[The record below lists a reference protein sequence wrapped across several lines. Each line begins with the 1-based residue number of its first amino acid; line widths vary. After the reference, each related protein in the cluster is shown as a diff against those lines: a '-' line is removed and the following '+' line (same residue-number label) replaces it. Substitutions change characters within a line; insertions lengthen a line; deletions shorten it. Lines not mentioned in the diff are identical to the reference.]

1 MTKVFI
7 INSLNLIRQNNT
19 QQGLLRLLYIRFASA
34 IALFA
39 ILGQAN
45 IWLSPS
51 SNVLLAVGYR
61 ALLVLVPILLFCFQK
76 QALTACLFLSV
87 GGLVVL
93 CSAEHAYIE
102 WLGIILISIGI
113 SSLGYLTKTQAAVTE
128 EGASLNKIMLNV
140 GSLVAGAVLM
150 LNFEHRGA
158 FYMSMVFL
166 LLSILPAAWRL
177 EVDRAS
183 SSDKRLQ
190 GLLHIEQKPIWML
203 AGLITGIKL
212 FAVFSI
218 LPQYLINTLGELPRW
233 YGALIITNG
242 LLLAIFQL
250 PVTRLIK
257 WLPVSNTLSYMTLL
271 LVGMFTLATPQW
283 FEAHTLWG
291 ALVWV
296 AVLSLSECALSF
308 IDHAA
313 KKADGL
319 LLKELFVGFGAGYA
333 VLCMRVIPDQFNA
346 FIIAG
351 SGVLMLCTWALL
363 IHRKNTL
370 EEAKCQK

>member
-1 MTKVFI
+1 MII
-7 INSLNLIRQNNT
+7 INRLASIFQIDT
-19 QQGLLRLLYIRFASA
+19 QQDLFRLLSIRFASA

-39 ILGQAN
+39 LLGQAN

-61 ALLVLVPILLFCFQK
+61 ALLVLVPVLLFWFQR
-76 QALTACLFLSV
+76 QTLTVCVFLSMT
-87 GGLVVL
+87 GIVVL
-93 CSAEHAYIE
+93 WSAEHIYVE
-102 WLGIILISIGI
+102 WLGILSFSIGI
-113 SSLGYLTKTQAAVTE
+113 SILGYLTKTQAAVTE
-128 EGASLNKIMLNV
+128 EGAGLNKIMLNV

-150 LNFEHRGA
+150 LNFEHQSA
-158 FYMSMVFL
+158 FYVSMVIL
-166 LLSILPAAWRL
+166 LLSILPVAWRL

-190 GLLHIEQKPIWML
+190 GILHIEQKPIWVL

-233 YGALIITNG
+233 YGALIIANG
-242 LLLAIFQL
+242 LLLTVFQL

-257 WLPVSNTLSYMTLL
+257 WLSVSNTFSYMTLL
-271 LVGMFTLATPQW
+271 FVGMFTLAVPQW

-333 VLCMRVIPDQFNA
+333 VLCMRAIPEQFNA

-363 IHRKNTL
+363 IHRRNTL